1 MILIDCYNDCYE
13 SIIHLYEYFIV
24 FKIEIKID
32 YETI

>member
-1 MILIDCYNDCYE
+1 MFNTIQFINKY
-13 SIIHLYEYFIV
+13 IYEYFIV